1 MFAKISAIALN
12 FYIAV
17 KGLAYDI
24 KNDIRGLS
32 GVVVAVLLILV
43 AVLAIVLIWFFLGD
57 WLRELWERIMGDADA
72 GLQ

>member
-1 MFAKISAIALN
+1 MFAKISSIPLTAYVAI
-12 FYIAV
+12 

-43 AVLAIVLIWFFLGD
+43 AVLAILVIWLALSG
-57 WLRELWERIMGDADA
+57 WLEDLWERIVSDADA